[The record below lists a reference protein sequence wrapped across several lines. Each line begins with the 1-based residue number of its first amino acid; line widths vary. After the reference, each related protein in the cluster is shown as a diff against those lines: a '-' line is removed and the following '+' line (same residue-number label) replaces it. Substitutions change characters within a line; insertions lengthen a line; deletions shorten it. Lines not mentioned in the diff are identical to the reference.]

1 MLYMKKKHIYKIE
14 NMVLREEQ
22 TLSFTYFLGL
32 GSNLGT
38 RIQNLVNALVELRAS
53 GIAIAVSDV
62 YETEPVG
69 GPQQDYYLNLAC
81 ALETLLEP
89 IELLHLAKTIELNL
103 GRQEGERWG
112 PRLIDID
119 ILAAGQVQV
128 DVSELVIPHPR
139 LAERLFVCRPLADLK
154 SDFIPPGM
162 GITVEQMAHQL
173 KDSAKVELRHS
184 RNELLRRLPEGD
196 WCKTL

>member
-1 MLYMKKKHIYKIE
+1 ME
-14 NMVLREEQ
+14 NMVSQEEQ
-22 TLSFTYFLGL
+22 TVSLTYFLGL
-32 GSNLGT
+32 GSNLGD
-38 RIQNLVNALVELRAS
+38 RIQNLVNALMEL
-53 GIAIAVSDV
+53 GTHGNAIAVSAV

-69 GPQQDYYLNLAC
+69 GPKQDYYLNMAC

-89 IELLHLAKTIELNL
+89 IELLHLAKTIELQL

-128 DVSELVIPHPR
+128 NVSELVIPHPR

-162 GITVEQMAHQL
+162 AFTVEQMAIHL
-173 KDSAKVELRHS
+173 KCSAKVERRHS
-184 RNELLRRLPEGD
+184 RHELLGLLPGED
-196 WCKTL
+196 WRQAL

>member
-1 MLYMKKKHIYKIE
+1 ME
-14 NMVLREEQ
+14 NMVSQEEQ

-32 GSNLGT
+32 GSNLGD
-38 RIQNLVNALVELRAS
+38 RIQNLVNALIELGAHNN
-53 GIAIAVSDV
+53 ALAVSAV

-69 GPQQDYYLNLAC
+69 GPKQDYYLNMAC
-81 ALETLLEP
+81 ALETLLKP
-89 IELLHLAKTIELNL
+89 IELLHVAKTIELQL

-128 DVSELVIPHPR
+128 DVSELVVPHPR

-162 GITVEQMAHQL
+162 AFTVEQMATQL
-173 KDSAKVELRHS
+173 KDSAQVELRHS
-184 RNELLRRLPEGD
+184 RHELLGLLPEGA
-196 WCKTL
+196 WRQTL